1 MKLALKK
8 AQKPIIVENLKTRY
22 EKANFSVLLRNN
34 GLTVAEMTDLRK
46 KLKSA
51 NVEVK
56 VAKNTLSKIAIKDTP
71 YAKLTDYFEGP
82 IVTLWAYND
91 PVIPAKIL
99 NSFLKEQQKAEF
111 VVGAI
116 KEKIITAN
124 DLTVLATLPSKEE
137 LLAKMLGSLKSP
149 MSGIV
154 NVLAGVPR
162 SFLNVLNAIKEKKSS

>member
-1 MKLALKK
+1 MKKE
-8 AQKPIIVENLKTRY
+8 QKPIIVENLKSRY
-22 EKANFSVLLRNN
+22 EKANLSILLKNN

-46 KLKSA
+46 KLKSV

-71 YAKLTDYFEGP
+71 YVNLSNYFQGP

-91 PVIPAKIL
+91 PVAPAKVL
-99 NSFLKEQQKAEF
+99 NAFLKEQQKAEF

-116 KEKIITAN
+116 KEKIITSK
-124 DLTVLATLPSKEE
+124 DLAVLATLPSKEE

-149 MSGIV
+149 MNGLV

>member
-1 MKLALKK
+1 MKKEI
-8 AQKPIIVENLKTRY
+8 KPIIVQNLKSRY
-22 EKANFSVLLRNN
+22 EKATLSILLKNK

-46 KLKSA
+46 KMKSV

-56 VAKNTLSKIAIKDTP
+56 VAKNTLSKIAVKETP
-71 YAKLTDYFEGP
+71 YSNLTNYFEGP

-91 PVIPAKIL
+91 PVVPAKML
-99 NSFLKEQQKAEF
+99 SSFLKEQQKAEF
-111 VVGAI
+111 VAGAI
-116 KEKIITAN
+116 KEKIISDK
-124 DLTVLATLPSKEE
+124 DLNVLATLPSREE

-149 MSGIV
+149 MNGLV

>member
-1 MKLALKK
+1 MKKE
-8 AQKPIIVENLKTRY
+8 QKPIIVENLKSRY
-22 EKANFSVLLRNN
+22 EKANLSVLLKNK
-34 GLTVAEMTDLRK
+34 GLTVAEMTELRK
-46 KLKSA
+46 KLKSV

-71 YAKLTDYFEGP
+71 YAKLTDYFVGP
-82 IVTLWAYND
+82 VVSVWAYGD
-91 PVIPAKIL
+91 PVTPAKIL
-99 NSFLKEQQKAEF
+99 NTFLKEQQKAEF

-116 KEKIITAN
+116 KEKIISVN
-124 DLTVLATLPSKEE
+124 DLTVLATLPSREE

-149 MSGIV
+149 INGFV

>member
-1 MKLALKK
+1 LKK
-8 AQKPIIVENLKTRY
+8 ELKPIIIEDLKKRY
-22 EKANFSVLLRNN
+22 QKANFSILLKNK

-46 KLKSA
+46 KMKSV

-71 YAKLTDYFEGP
+71 YVNLADYFEGP
-82 IVTLWAYND
+82 ILTLWAYND
-91 PVIPAKIL
+91 PVVPAKIL
-99 NSFLKEQQKAEF
+99 NTFLKEQQKAEF

-116 KEKIITAN
+116 SNKIITAK
-124 DLTVLATLPSKEE
+124 DLAVLATLPSKEE
-137 LLAKMLGSLKSP
+137 LLGKMLGSLKSP
-149 MSGIV
+149 MNGLV